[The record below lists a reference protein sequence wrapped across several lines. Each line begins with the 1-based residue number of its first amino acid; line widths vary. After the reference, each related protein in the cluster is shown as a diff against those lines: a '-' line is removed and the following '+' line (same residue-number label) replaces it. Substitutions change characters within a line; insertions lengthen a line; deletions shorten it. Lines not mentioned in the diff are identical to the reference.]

1 MKKLLLALML
11 TTTIMANAQ
20 TEADIRKYY
29 QEVNAKIAESVASG
43 YDGPLYQNRWVTNSN
58 SKSWPAVGRFSDTV
72 DCWYDDPPDHLP
84 ATERDPKKVLVKV
97 VVNGISSDLYRHE
110 EYLFRN
116 GVLLFYFSDDKE
128 EGMGI
133 ETRVWFNSKGA
144 AIKKNVRANELEIK
158 PSEPEYKDIAPNV
171 TRILQRAKKY
181 QDAFVKTML

>member
-1 MKKLLLALML
+1 MKKLLLALL
-11 TTTIMANAQ
+11 LISPAIALAQ

-29 QEVNAKIAESVASG
+29 QEINAKIAESVASG
-43 YDGPLYQNRWVTNSN
+43 YEGPLYQNRWVTNSN
-58 SKSWPAVGRFSDTV
+58 GKSWPAVGLFTDTV

-84 ATERDPKKVLVKV
+84 ASQRDPKQVLIKV

-110 EYLFRN
+110 EFLFKN

-133 ETRVWFNSKGA
+133 ETRVWFNNKGV

-158 PSEPEYKDIAPNV
+158 PNEPEYKDIAPNV
-171 TRILQRAKKY
+171 TRILQRAKKF
-181 QDAFVKTML
+181 QEAFVKSML